1 MKKKAAESAS
11 KKGLLKEAI
20 EDINRE
26 INNIN
31 KEKKQLND
39 QIKDADKNLEN
50 YRQFEKELQQ
60 RIAKLLEREAFL
72 KDKKKRVAVDEDR
85 LSDRLSKVRKI
96 RSELDDV

>member
-1 MKKKAAESAS
+1 MKKKAVESQN

-72 KDKKKRVAVDEDR
+72 KDKKKRVAIDEDR